1 MAENDPTK
9 CRGPIHL
16 AVPRRDR
23 KFLKEVLAMARDG
36 VRDDL
41 SEHGDRLR
49 RPACQRRELA
59 AYERLLAAIEGEPLV
74 PDPDLRSV
82 LSGLARIVDDGNEY
96 ARVAAEHRAVH
107 GLLASLDQAK
117 SPDSRRSA
125 PCAAIRCRGD
135 SPSSRR

>member
-9 CRGPIHL
+9 CREPIRL
-16 AVPRRDR
+16 AVHRRDR

-49 RPACQRRELA
+49 RPSCQQRELA
-59 AYERLLAAIEGEPLV
+59 AYERLLAAVEGESLV
-74 PDPDLRSV
+74 PDPDLRTV
-82 LSGLARIVDDGNEY
+82 LADLARTVDSSNEY
-96 ARVAAEHRAVH
+96 PRVIAEHEAMC
-107 GLLASLDQAK
+107 GLLAALDQTRG
-117 SPDSRRSA
+117 SRSRRST

-135 SPSSRR
+135 NPTSRR